1 MGCVPL
7 VESLAD
13 PRLLAVVA
21 FWVTSGALG
30 SHVLLGKP
38 TEFKRSVCTRK
49 RYKAI
54 ILYYSWQISRLTY
67 AY

>member
-30 SHVLLGKP
+30 SYVLLGKP
-38 TEFKRSVCTRK
+38 TEFRRFVYIMVIVFYIAGVDC
-49 RYKAI
+49 
-54 ILYYSWQISRLTY
+54 
-67 AY
+67 

>member
-30 SHVLLGKP
+30 SYVLLGKP
-38 TEFKRSVCTRK
+38 TEFRRSVYTMVIVFYIVGVDC
-49 RYKAI
+49 
-54 ILYYSWQISRLTY
+54 
-67 AY
+67 

>member
-30 SHVLLGKP
+30 SYVLLGKP
-38 TEFKRSVCTRK
+38 TEFRRSVYTMV
-49 RYKAI
+49 I
-54 ILYYSWQISRLTY
+54 VFI
-67 AY
+67 